1 MTGAY
6 TYANGMN
13 ISQSRKLF
21 KFYFGD
27 FFFKAEKNDKK
38 LRFDVYLK
46 KLVKSES
53 GILKLEDCVD
63 IDYFN
68 EYWNGDNVNNP
79 PFNLL
84 ILDVEVQKMEIK
96 IILSE
101 ELNKD
106 IEFLTKVENVS
117 IDVLFDKAIN
127 AYINQNSGCGKFKFQ
142 DIPSLKPK
150 K

>member
-1 MTGAY
+1 MTGVY

-21 KFYFGD
+21 QFYFGD

-46 KLVKSES
+46 KFVKGEN
-53 GILKLEDCVD
+53 GEVLKLEECVD

-68 EYWNGDNVNNP
+68 EFWNKGNVNNP

-84 ILDVEVQKMEIK
+84 ILDV
-96 IILSE
+96 
-101 ELNKD
+101 
-106 IEFLTKVENVS
+106 
-117 IDVLFDKAIN
+117 
-127 AYINQNSGCGKFKFQ
+127 KF
-142 DIPSLKPK
+142 
-150 K
+150 